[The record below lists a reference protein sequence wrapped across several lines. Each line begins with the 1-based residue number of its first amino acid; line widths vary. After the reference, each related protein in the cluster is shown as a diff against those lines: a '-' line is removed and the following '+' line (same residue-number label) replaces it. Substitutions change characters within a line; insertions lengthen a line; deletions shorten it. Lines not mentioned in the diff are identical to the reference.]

1 MNVGD
6 NKFPS
11 GFHATI
17 TTATQGLTRTEESLM
32 LVDGI
37 AWTLF
42 ALVIVG
48 IALFVYKDRD
58 GALLKC
64 CSKHVSPRTQSMNEK
79 C

>member
-1 MNVGD
+1 
-6 NKFPS
+6 
-11 GFHATI
+11 
-17 TTATQGLTRTEESLM
+17 M